1 MFKTVNFN
9 IFRENLQDIVY
20 GKDSVLH
27 PKNKKS
33 VNEDVGK
40 TNRNSTV
47 VILKPLTVQT
57 STEKLTVNKSFYK
70 GA

>member
-20 GKDSVLH
+20 GKDSALR
-27 PKNKKS
+27 PKNKNSAKE
-33 VNEDVGK
+33 NFGK

-47 VILKPLTVQT
+47 IIIKPINVQ
-57 STEKLTVNKSFYK
+57 KFDRKIVGK
-70 GA
+70 